1 LLVFSSG
8 YNVSEKREGFI
19 MIANATLKIEIG
31 KGLFGKEFSPEI

>member
-1 LLVFSSG
+1 
-8 YNVSEKREGFI
+8 